1 MENYKKYCLCGSIFE
16 KNIPPT
22 HNATKK
28 HQNWAEKNP
37 TVTATQKYLCICG
50 SIITESGLKNHLETD
65 KHKKYVG
72 TKKTGDLIDLNIP
85 VLQKPIIPTK
95 STFKPTINDP
105 IIRTSLQ
112 PTSLSSFRS
121 TIGPT
126 TNLPPPILPVPL
138 KKESEKE
145 ISRPSNFSYKSTAPK
160 KNEIEEKF
168 YLDQD
173 TLKELESYLDNSI
186 IEEKPGQ
193 INCGCGSVIMK
204 SGLKKH
210 VLTKKHKEWESK

>member
-1 MENYKKYCLCGSIFE
+1 MENYKKYCLCGTIFDGNVP
-16 KNIPPT
+16 KT
-22 HNATKK
+22 HNTTKK
-28 HQNWAEKNP
+28 HQNWFINNSNVI
-37 TVTATQKYLCICG
+37 VTLKYLCICG

-85 VLQKPIIPTK
+85 VLQKPIIPIK
-95 STFKPTINDP
+95 SSVKPTINDP

-126 TNLPPPILPVPL
+126 TNLPPPILPL

-145 ISRPSNFSYKSTAPK
+145 ISRPSNLSYKSAPK